1 MGEPSNRE
9 AREQL
14 TKVKE
19 RLKALK
25 QLEKERYQSGIAG
38 GGLYKEQ
45 HAKLAKQQT
54 CYEEEVARRKEAGE
68 DEITFEE
75 WQKKQ
80 KDKEEDDKR
89 KEKDER
95 EQRDKERRK
104 EEEAAALELEKKEFE
119 AENEK
124 RKSEGIEELTLE
136 DWRKSKRIKED
147 VLNTAEIELD
157 EDEKKMLEEQKKKG
171 YYHGRLGTVLSM
183 DAPKPEQIERQVSP
197 TGAGDGRSKWNEAG
211 TWEEKDS
218 SAWAKE
224 QLKKYLGLA
233 NVPADTVA
241 LDSGETLSVTAT
253 VSTVKSVTGEAQIV
267 CVRNKQKHGFNFECE
282 MSFHISFRP
291 LELQENGEPKDAE
304 TVKGTIRLPEVADF
318 VDLNDLAFSQSW
330 RVSPPEKFRS
340 ASDKWAQK
348 LREEIRVQ
356 IGCFVDEY
364 KKRS

>member
-25 QLEKERYQSGIAG
+25 QLEKERYQSGMTG

-95 EQRDKERRK
+95 EQREKERRA
-104 EEEAAALELEKKEFE
+104 EQEAAALELEKKEFE
-119 AENEK
+119 AKNEK
-124 RKSEGIEELTLE
+124 RK
-136 DWRKSKRIKED
+136 KED

-157 EDEKKMLEEQKKKG
+157 EDEKKMLEE
-171 YYHGRLGTVLSM
+171 
-183 DAPKPEQIERQVSP
+183 
-197 TGAGDGRSKWNEAG
+197 
-211 TWEEKDS
+211 
-218 SAWAKE
+218 
-224 QLKKYLGLA
+224 
-233 NVPADTVA
+233 
-241 LDSGETLSVTAT
+241 
-253 VSTVKSVTGEAQIV
+253 
-267 CVRNKQKHGFNFECE
+267 
-282 MSFHISFRP
+282 
-291 LELQENGEPKDAE
+291 
-304 TVKGTIRLPEVADF
+304 
-318 VDLNDLAFSQSW
+318 
-330 RVSPPEKFRS
+330 
-340 ASDKWAQK
+340 
-348 LREEIRVQ
+348 
-356 IGCFVDEY
+356 
-364 KKRS
+364 